1 MGFCKTRFL
10 IAVLATSLLAACG
23 GEGSGPTAFNATAMQ
38 ADLAL
43 ASGVE
48 SDPTVSALEA
58 AFDDMALATGGSGV
72 AVSTAG
78 LFLREPRSAQSTE
91 QMTSVMTALLRERRH
106 PAISASVAI
115 PPEVAGTTYE
125 YDLAADHWVA
135 TDRTGAPVNGVRF
148 ILYTVD
154 GAHAVVEPLDEIGY
168 ADLIDL
174 SSGSTASGRIVVVA
188 DGTTWVDYR
197 ADATGDDVAG
207 EVTINGYVRFP
218 DDQFVFDVS
227 MNYAQN
233 DTDYP
238 SLGLSSTVEFPAHGV
253 LVDVQISKAA
263 GAAGV
268 LSFTQRYETPNGR
281 LDYAGG
287 WSAETSPSLEIEVN
301 GEPYAHLSGYEESD
315 LVGNDGRVLTQDEK
329 DVLVGAF
336 VVGQISAMTPLFL
349 LAPMAGFVGGG
360 ATF

>member
-1 MGFCKTRFL
+1 
-10 IAVLATSLLAACG
+10 LATTLLAACG
-23 GEGSGPTAFNATAMQ
+23 GEGSGPTAFNPAAMQ

-43 ASGVE
+43 SGGVE
-48 SDPTVSALEA
+48 SDPTVSALA
-58 AFDDMALATGGSGV
+58 ATFDDMALATGGSGL

-91 QMTSVMTALLRERRH
+91 QMSSVMTALLRERRH

-125 YDLAADHWVA
+125 YDVTTDHWVA

-154 GAHAVVEPLDEIGY
+154 GAQAVVEPLDEIGY

-197 ADATGDDVAG
+197 ADATGDEVAG
-207 EVTINGYVRFP
+207 ELNVNGYIRLP
-218 DDQFVFDVS
+218 GDQWVFDLS
-227 MNYAQN
+227 MGYAQN
-233 DTDYP
+233 DTEYP
-238 SLGLSSTVEFPAHGV
+238 SLDLSSTVEFPVHGV
-253 LVDVQISKAA
+253 LIDVRVTKAA
-263 GAAGV
+263 GMNGV
-268 LSFTQRYETPNGR
+268 LSFTQRFESPNGR

-287 WSAETSPSLEIEVN
+287 WSEETSPSLEIKVN
-301 GEPYAHLSGYEESD
+301 GEPYAHLSGYEEAD

-329 DVLVGAF
+329 DVLVEAF
-336 VVGQISAMTPLFL
+336 LVGQFSAMTPLFL

-360 ATF
+360 MAF

>member
-1 MGFCKTRFL
+1 MGFCKTRLL
-10 IAVLATSLLAACG
+10 IAVLASALLAACG
-23 GEGSGPTAFNATAMQ
+23 GEGSGPTTFDATAMQ

-43 ASGVE
+43 ASGIE

-58 AFDDMALATGGSGV
+58 TFDDMALATGGSGV

-78 LFLREPRSAQSTE
+78 LFLREPRTARSTE
-91 QMTSVMTALLRERRH
+91 QMSSVMTALLRERRH

-125 YDLAADHWVA
+125 YDATADHWVA

-154 GAHAVVEPLDEIGY
+154 GAQAVVEPLDEIGY

-174 SSGSTASGRIVVVA
+174 SSGSTASGRIAVVA

-197 ADATGDDVAG
+197 ADASGDDVSG
-207 EVTINGYVRFP
+207 EMNINGYVRVP
-218 DDQFVFDVS
+218 GDQFVFDVS
-227 MNYAQN
+227 MNYDQA
-233 DTDYP
+233 DTEYP
-238 SLGLSSTVEFPAHGV
+238 NLDLSSTVEFPAHGV
-253 LVDVQISKAA
+253 LIDARITKAA
-263 GAAGV
+263 GADGV
-268 LSFTQRYETPNGR
+268 MSFTQRFETPNGR

-287 WSAETSPSLEIEVN
+287 WSPGTSPSLEIEVN

-336 VVGQISAMTPLFL
+336 VVGQVSAMTPLFL

-360 ATF
+360 EMF

>member
-1 MGFCKTRFL
+1 MGFCKSRL
-10 IAVLATSLLAACG
+10 LAAVLATTLLAACG
-23 GEGSGPTAFNATAMQ
+23 GEGSGPTAFNPAAMQ

-43 ASGVE
+43 SGGVE
-48 SDPTVSALEA
+48 SDPTVSALA
-58 AFDDMALATGGSGV
+58 ATFDDMALATGGSGL

-91 QMTSVMTALLRERRH
+91 QMSSVMTALLRERRH

-125 YDLAADHWVA
+125 YDVTTDHWVA

-154 GAHAVVEPLDEIGY
+154 GAQAVVEPLDEIGY

-197 ADATGDDVAG
+197 ADATGDEVAG
-207 EVTINGYVRFP
+207 ELNVNGYIRLP
-218 DDQFVFDVS
+218 GDQWGFDLS
-227 MNYAQN
+227 MEYAQN
-233 DTDYP
+233 DTEYP
-238 SLGLSSTVEFPAHGV
+238 SLDLSSTVEFPVHGV
-253 LVDVQISKAA
+253 LIDVRVTKAA
-263 GAAGV
+263 GMNGV
-268 LSFTQRYETPNGR
+268 LSFTQRFESPNGR

-287 WSAETSPSLEIEVN
+287 WSEETSPSLEIKVN
-301 GEPYAHLSGYEESD
+301 GEPYAHLSGYEEAD

-329 DVLVGAF
+329 DVLVEAF
-336 VVGQISAMTPLFL
+336 LVGQFSAMTPLFL

-360 ATF
+360 MAF